1 MKLCDL
7 TQAGGGAAAWP
18 ARWVEPP
25 GPGDAPGIPD
35 DGVLEGLTRLGG
47 RLLLRIN
54 VNGHRRT
61 ASLEWDPPPGVGE
74 VEIALSA
81 RIGAKVRDLGDL
93 ELAVRPGDRSRRS

>member
-1 MKLCDL
+1 MKLGDL
-7 TQAGGGAAAWP
+7 THRTGGTVWP
-18 ARWVEPP
+18 GRWVESL
-25 GPGDAPGIPD
+25 GPD
-35 DGVLEGLTRLGG
+35 DASATPVDGILEGLTRLGG

-81 RIGAKVRDLGDL
+81 SIGAKVRDLRDL
-93 ELAVRPGDRSRRS
+93 ELSLRPGDRSRRS

>member
-7 TQAGGGAAAWP
+7 TQAGGKAAAWP
-18 ARWVEPP
+18 ARWVESP
-25 GPGDAPGIPD
+25 GPGAAPAVPD
-35 DGVLEGLTRLGG
+35 NGVLEGLTRLGG

-81 RIGAKVRDLGDL
+81 SIGVKVRDLRDL
-93 ELAVRPGDRSRRS
+93 ELSLRPGDRSRRS

>member
-7 TQAGGGAAAWP
+7 TLAGGEAAAWP
-18 ARWVEPP
+18 ARWVEPA
-25 GPGDAPGIPD
+25 GPGDASTAPD

-74 VEIALSA
+74 VEIVLSA
-81 RIGAKVRDLGDL
+81 SIGAKVRDLRNL
-93 ELAVRPGDRSRRS
+93 ELSGHPGHRSRRS